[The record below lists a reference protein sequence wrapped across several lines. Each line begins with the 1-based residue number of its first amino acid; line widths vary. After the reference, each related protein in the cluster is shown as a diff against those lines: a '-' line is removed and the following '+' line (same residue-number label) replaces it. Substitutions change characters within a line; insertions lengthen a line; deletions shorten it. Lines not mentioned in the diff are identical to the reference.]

1 MLEKIKLLL
10 GITDNALGITDD
22 VLDVKLTLIIN
33 SVTARLKLLLGGV
46 NPPAELEHIIVE
58 VAIIRFNRIGSEG
71 MSAQSVEG
79 ESNTYQD
86 NDFAGFADEIEAFK
100 ASQNNTE
107 LGVIR
112 FL

>member
-1 MLEKIKLLL
+1 MLGKIKLLL
-10 GITDNALGITDD
+10 GITDND
-22 VLDVKLTLIIN
+22 LDTKLTLIVD
-33 SVTARLKLLLGGV
+33 SVTARLKLLLGGL
-46 NPPAELEHIIVE
+46 NPPSELEHIIVE

-86 NDFAGFADEIEAFK
+86 NDFSGFTDEIEAFK
-100 ASQNNTE
+100 ASQNNTK
-107 LGVIR
+107 LGAIR